1 MKWIPVELYSKRS
14 IGSDELCNEE
24 YEDILVKQT
33 YGRITPW
40 NDTDL
45 NLEGRT
51 ITVNDRK
58 LIVRIPFKSFP
69 VNAYKVKISGSIYD
83 ISQIT
88 DSGKFTLVC
97 AVNKKGDNNEWF
109 V

>member
-1 MKWIPVELYSKRS
+1 MKWIPVELYSNRS

-58 LIVRIPFKSFP
+58 LIVRIPYKSFP
-69 VNAYKVKISGSIYD
+69 VNADKVKISGLIYD

-88 DSGKFTLVC
+88 DLGKFTLVC
-97 AVNKKGDNNEWF
+97 AVNRKDEDNEQF
-109 V
+109 I